1 MKREERRERMK
12 TFNNDLTTRQYN
24 LYKYL
29 KEQDDFKHLSEIVVE
44 TDLYGDLPETDINNS
59 NAIRQLKK
67 DIQALKKSGVIQTVI
82 FSCTSRGV
90 KIATKEEYKEYSEKK
105 WKAIK
110 KVIKLQA
117 LQDKKAGLDG
127 QMRLVFNTE
136 KPIIEAF
143 KEVGA

>member
-1 MKREERRERMK
+1 RRERMK
-12 TFNNDLTTRQYN
+12 TFTNDLTTRQYN

-44 TDLYGDLPETDINNS
+44 TDLYGDLPESNINNS

-67 DIQALKKSGVIQTVI
+67 DIQALKKSGIIQTVI
-82 FSCTSRGV
+82 LSCTFKGV
-90 KIATKEEYKEYSEKK
+90 KIASKEEYEDYSKRV
-105 WKAIK
+105 WGAINRRA
-110 KVIKLQA
+110 KLQA

>member
-1 MKREERRERMK
+1 MGTK
-12 TFNNDLTTRQYN
+12 TFTNDLTTRQYN

-44 TDLYGDLPETDINNS
+44 TGLYGDLPESNINNS

-67 DIQALKKSGVIQTVI
+67 DIQALKKSGIIQTVI
-82 FSCTSRGV
+82 LSCTFKGV
-90 KIATKEEYKEYSEKK
+90 KIATKEEYEDYSARV
-105 WKAIK
+105 WAAIK
-110 KVIKLQA
+110 RRAKLQA

-127 QMRLVFNTE
+127 QIRLVFNQE

-143 KEVGA
+143 KEVAI

>member
-1 MKREERRERMK
+1 MK
-12 TFNNDLTTRQYN
+12 TKTFENDLTTRQYK
-24 LYKYL
+24 LYSYL
-29 KEQDDFKHLSEIVVE
+29 KGQTDFKHLSDIALE
-44 TDLYGDLPETDINNS
+44 TDLYGELPESNINNS

-82 FSCTSRGV
+82 FSCTNRGV
-90 KIATKEEYKEYSEKK
+90 KIASKEEYKEYSERK

-117 LQDKKAGLDG
+117 LQDKKAGLDN
-127 QMRLVFNTE
+127 QTRLVFGYE
-136 KPIIEAF
+136 KPIVEAF

>member
-1 MKREERRERMK
+1 MGTK
-12 TFNNDLTTRQYN
+12 TFTNDLTTRQYN

-44 TDLYGDLPETDINNS
+44 TDLYGELPESNINNS

-67 DIQALKKSGVIQTVI
+67 DIQALKKSGIIQTVI
-82 FSCTSRGV
+82 LSCTFKGV
-90 KIATKEEYKEYSEKK
+90 KIASKEEYEDYSKRV
-105 WKAIK
+105 WGAINRRA
-110 KVIKLQA
+110 KLQA

-143 KEVGA
+143 KNVGA

>member
-1 MKREERRERMK
+1 MKFKKEL
-12 TFNNDLTTRQYN
+12 NSRQWR
-24 LYKYL
+24 LYDYL
-29 KEQDDFKHLSEIVVE
+29 KEQDDYKHLKEIVEE
-44 TDLYGDLPETDINNS
+44 TGLYGELPETDINNS
-59 NAIRQLKK
+59 TAIRTLKK
-67 DIQALKKSGVIQTVI
+67 DIRKLRESGVIQTVI

-127 QMRLVFNTE
+127 QMRLVFNQE
-136 KPIIEAF
+136 KPVIEAF
-143 KEVGA
+143 K

>member
-1 MKREERRERMK
+1 
-12 TFNNDLTTRQYN
+12 
-24 LYKYL
+24 LYDYL
-29 KEQDDFKHLSEIVVE
+29 KEQDDYKHLKDIVEE
-44 TDLYGDLPETDINNS
+44 TGLYGDLPETDINNS
-59 NAIRQLKK
+59 TAIRTLKK
-67 DIQALKKSGVIQTVI
+67 DIRKLRESGVIQTVI

-127 QMRLVFNTE
+127 QMRLVFNQE
-136 KPIIEAF
+136 KPVIEAF
-143 KEVGA
+143 KAVEA

>member
-1 MKREERRERMK
+1 MSIKF
-12 TFNNDLTTRQYN
+12 TNDLTTRQYN

-29 KEQDDFKHLSEIVVE
+29 KEQTTFKHLSEIVLE
-44 TDLYGDLPETDINNS
+44 TDLYGELPETDLNNS

-90 KIATKEEYKEYSEKK
+90 KIATKEEYEEYSKSV
-105 WKAIK
+105 WAAINRRA
-110 KVIKLQA
+110 KLQA
-117 LQDKKAGLDG
+117 LQDKKAGLDN
-127 QMRLVFNTE
+127 QTRLVFGYE

-143 KEVGA
+143 KEVGM

>member
-1 MKREERRERMK
+1 MSIKF
-12 TFNNDLTTRQYN
+12 TNDLTTRQYN

-44 TDLYGDLPETDINNS
+44 TGFYGELPDNDINNS
-59 NAIRQLKK
+59 SAIRCLKK

-90 KIATKEEYKEYSEKK
+90 KIATKEEYKEYSKSV
-105 WKAIK
+105 WAAINRRA
-110 KVIKLQA
+110 KLQA

-127 QMRLVFNTE
+127 QYRLVFNQE

>member
-1 MKREERRERMK
+1 MGTK
-12 TFNNDLTTRQYN
+12 TFTNDLTTRQYN

-29 KEQDDFKHLSEIVVE
+29 KEQTTFKHLSEIVVE
-44 TDLYGDLPETDINNS
+44 TDLYGELPEINLNNS

-67 DIQALKKSGVIQTVI
+67 DVRALKKSEIIQTVV
-82 FSCTSRGV
+82 FSCTSKGI
-90 KIATKEEYKEYSEKK
+90 KIATKEEYREYSERK

-117 LQDKKAGLDG
+117 LQDKKAGLDN
-127 QMRLVFNTE
+127 QTRLVFGYE
-136 KPIIEAF
+136 KPIVEAF